1 MTQQQQT
8 DDEGFAKLQ
17 TQTRSKYSTI
27 DQHRDG
33 NAHPKPRP
41 GQGRFYNRNTETK
54 FTPFA
59 QAIID
64 AANKGK
70 G

>member
-1 MTQQQQT
+1 MTQQQKT
-8 DDEGFAKLQ
+8 DDEGFAKLK

-33 NAHPKPRP
+33 NAHPAPREGHGP
-41 GQGRFYNRNTETK
+41 FHNRDAETTL
-54 FTPFA
+54 TPFA